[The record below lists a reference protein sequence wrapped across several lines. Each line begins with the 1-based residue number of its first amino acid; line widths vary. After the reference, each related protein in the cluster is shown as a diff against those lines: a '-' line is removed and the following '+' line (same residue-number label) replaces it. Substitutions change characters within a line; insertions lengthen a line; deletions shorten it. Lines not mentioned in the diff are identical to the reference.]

1 MADRHVTLRWGGE
14 GNRFEGGTPGG
25 PTARLDGDAETAPS
39 PMEGLLLSV
48 AGCMAIDILMILQ
61 KSRVQ
66 VDDLE
71 VDIEG
76 DRAPEP
82 PRRFTDLRLV
92 VRIDGPSE
100 ADDDR
105 IQRAVDL
112 SRDRYCS
119 VLHTLRPDLDVR
131 IDVERR

>member
-1 MADRHVTLRWGGE
+1 MADKSVVLRWTGE
-14 GNRFEGGTPGG
+14 GDRFEGNAPGG
-25 PTARLDGDAETAPS
+25 PISALDGAGVAAPS
-39 PMEGLLLSV
+39 PMDGLLLSV

-61 KSRVQ
+61 KGRVV

-71 VDIEG
+71 IAIEG
-76 DRAPEP
+76 ERAAEP
-82 PRRFTDLRLV
+82 PRRFTSLLLT
-92 VRIDGPSE
+92 VRVTGPSE
-100 ADDDR
+100 ADDAK

-119 VLHTLRPDLDVR
+119 VFHTLRTDLDVR